1 MDKYDI
7 FFSWQSDIKINR
19 NLIEKALRK
28 GYCKCKDI
36 GVFNIISDA
45 RDKTGAPDI
54 AQELFDKIALSNIF
68 VADLTIVNKSIISRM
83 LNVRTTKRY
92 TPNPNV
98 MLETGYAYHVLG
110 DEKVLLLYNS
120 DYCKAEELP
129 FDINHKRV
137 IEFNKNNI
145 NRVTEGIEKTIRSLN
160 NNNKLYN
167 SYIDEKLRRPEFD
180 VRFNK
185 GTMEDDD
192 NEEYFNHIKLLNIDE
207 TGNIKIT
214 VNNNINLESIEKYKK
229 IDYDEQ
235 AKSLGVSQFEIDN
248 YNEKL
253 PAKEEIEGYIE
264 EYNLYQQKCYNGI
277 PIEFVIRNIGNRKAS
292 DVLIN
297 IRCNDDSIFFFKTED
312 CQFAEE
318 PKRLKMPENPINI
331 AIDKRLG
338 LRIFD
343 CFNSMS
349 WYGNKLDLSPS
360 VTRALMRTNK
370 CYEFRIKNN
379 IIVAKYEKGILHEDE
394 RIIKGIS
401 LVPMKKGISELII
414 TIKCEE
420 NVKEVVFKKRVDI
433 L

>member
-1 MDKYDI
+1 MVGKGGVMDKYDI

-36 GVFNIISDA
+36 GVFSIISDA

-83 LNVRTTKRY
+83 LNIRTTKRY

-145 NRVTEGIEKTIRSLN
+145 NRVTEGIERTIRSLN

-192 NEEYFNHIKLLNIDE
+192 NGE
-207 TGNIKIT
+207 
-214 VNNNINLESIEKYKK
+214 
-229 IDYDEQ
+229 
-235 AKSLGVSQFEIDN
+235 
-248 YNEKL
+248 
-253 PAKEEIEGYIE
+253 
-264 EYNLYQQKCYNGI
+264 
-277 PIEFVIRNIGNRKAS
+277 
-292 DVLIN
+292 
-297 IRCNDDSIFFFKTED
+297 
-312 CQFAEE
+312 
-318 PKRLKMPENPINI
+318 
-331 AIDKRLG
+331 
-338 LRIFD
+338 
-343 CFNSMS
+343 
-349 WYGNKLDLSPS
+349 
-360 VTRALMRTNK
+360 
-370 CYEFRIKNN
+370 
-379 IIVAKYEKGILHEDE
+379 
-394 RIIKGIS
+394 
-401 LVPMKKGISELII
+401 
-414 TIKCEE
+414 
-420 NVKEVVFKKRVDI
+420 
-433 L
+433 